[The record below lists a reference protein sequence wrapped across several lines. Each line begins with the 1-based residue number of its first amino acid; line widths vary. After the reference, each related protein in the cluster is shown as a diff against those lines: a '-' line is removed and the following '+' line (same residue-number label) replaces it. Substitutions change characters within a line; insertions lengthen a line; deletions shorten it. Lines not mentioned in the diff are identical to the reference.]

1 MSTKRVLKRG
11 SGSNNSAIEKFY
23 HKKKQKTKHL
33 KTVSFSQAFLKAL
46 TRGNDIPFHAK
57 CGVKSEL
64 DWAEIL

>member
-11 SGSNNSAIEKFY
+11 SGSNNSAFEKLY
-23 HKKKQKTKHL
+23 RKKKNYL

-46 TRGNDIPFHAK
+46 KRGNDIRFHAK

-64 DWAEIL
+64 DRTEIL

>member
-1 MSTKRVLKRG
+1 MSAKRVLKRG

-23 HKKKQKTKHL
+23 HKKKKKKTL

-46 TRGNDIPFHAK
+46 KRGNDIPFHAK